1 MARPARR
8 RTAILDTDVVDG
20 FRLMRTHESG
30 GAARLA
36 QQRLE
41 RLEPAAADAEKRK
54 RRWTVAIAGG
64 VLAAAVIYLASA
76 SALAG
81 LGVPGAQSIESL
93 QLERRAVAAFSRWL
107 QVSRRAGELDKADD
121 QPANPAN
128 APPADA
134 YDGLYAGT
142 ATTRGDSHVVTFKVK
157 VTDGIGSG
165 TQSRPDCGTAPVVL
179 KVSPLGHVSGMA
191 LVFGSTCRKTE
202 LAIRGRAVAGTLQ
215 LRLGSQFLELSP
227 AD

>member
-1 MARPARR
+1 MARAARR
-8 RTAILDTDVVDG
+8 RTAIHDTDVVDDA
-20 FRLMRTHESG
+20 RLMRTNENG
-30 GAARLA
+30 GAARPV
-36 QQRLE
+36 QHRVE
-41 RLEPAAADAEKRK
+41 RLEPAMADAAAAATRAPAPDAEKRK

-107 QVSRRAGELDKADD
+107 QVSGRAGGELDEADD

-142 ATTRGDSHVVTFKVK
+142 TATQADSHVVTFKVQ
-157 VTDGIGSG
+157 VTNGLGSG
-165 TQSRPDCGTAPVVL
+165 TQSRPDSGTAPVAR
-179 KVSPLGHVSGMA
+179 KGSP
-191 LVFGSTCRKTE
+191 
-202 LAIRGRAVAGTLQ
+202 
-215 LRLGSQFLELSP
+215 
-227 AD
+227 